1 MKQKNYNIALL
12 LRAWFNNFDMNDLPY
27 TIEDNRLLEALA
39 DIAYLAGQKGFFSG
53 DSRNDIAEFIIWAKE
68 FEEIHDETDW
78 DEVDYMDT
86 LEAFTLNKLRI
97 DAQ

>member
-1 MKQKNYNIALL
+1 
-12 LRAWFNNFDMNDLPY
+12 MNDLPY

-68 FEEIHDETDW
+68 FEEVHDETDW
-78 DEVDYMDT
+78 DEVDYIDT
-86 LEAFTLNKLRI
+86 IEAFTLNKLRI

>member
-1 MKQKNYNIALL
+1 
-12 LRAWFNNFDMNDLPY
+12 MNDLPY

-53 DSRNDIAEFIIWAKE
+53 NSRNDIAEFIVWANE

-86 LEAFTLNKLRI
+86 IEAFTLNKLRI

>member
-1 MKQKNYNIALL
+1 
-12 LRAWFNNFDMNDLPY
+12 MNDLPY

-78 DEVDYMDT
+78 DEVDYIET
-86 LEAFTLNKLRI
+86 IEAFTLNKLRI